1 MLIVS
6 PTDFIEVVKLESAPL
21 NFSNVNYRL
30 TKRSDKITRSYAIK
44 DDNNFFKKF
53 LTKKINLKCEINE
66 IKFYK
71 INKDKHD
78 FIFSIKDY

>member
-1 MLIVS
+1 MKKNYKNYGFPFCGKIWIPHTTIAS
-6 PTDFIEVVKLESAPL
+6 I
-21 NFSNVNYRL
+21 SNV
-30 TKRSDKITRSYAIK
+30 K